1 MDARDVKQH
10 PGDPLRG
17 QIRENARPHDDATIV
32 LGGRH
37 AENVPG
43 SLAISLHSFTAVRPH
58 PTPDVNRN
66 TLTETLTQP
75 PTLHIRWYA
84 LLVKF

>member
-1 MDARDVKQH
+1 MDARDVKQR
-10 PGDPLRG
+10 PGDSLRG

-58 PTPDVNRN
+58 PTPDVNRDTDQN
-66 TLTETLTQP
+66 P
-75 PTLHIRWYA
+75 NPAVHA
-84 LLVKF
+84 S